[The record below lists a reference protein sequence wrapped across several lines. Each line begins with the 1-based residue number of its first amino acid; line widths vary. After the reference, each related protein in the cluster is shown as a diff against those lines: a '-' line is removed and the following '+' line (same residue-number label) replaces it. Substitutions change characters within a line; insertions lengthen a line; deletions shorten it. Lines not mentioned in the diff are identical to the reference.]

1 MNKILPQNGPECT
14 LKCTKIQTVE
24 GNASRLPTFGNYDS
38 IHIQHL
44 FSPLALN
51 AFRRPWAS
59 YNAYYNNSESDFK
72 L

>member
-1 MNKILPQNGPECT
+1 MVQNAFTNVLKFKIS
-14 LKCTKIQTVE
+14 VE